1 MADPEVKKTYTSFLL
16 IKLAIFTIAVPG
28 SVTVWIP
35 VYWLFPW
42 LRHTIAPNIWREAL
56 ASALILIGA
65 WGYFWCALDFVF
77 RGRGTPAP
85 IDPPQVLVVHGLYK
99 YTRNPM
105 YLSILT
111 VLAGEYVLFRSAIFL
126 EYLVLVTLMFYVFV
140 LLYEEPAL
148 TRKMGA
154 AYERYCDEVPRWI
167 PRFWRRRTNRAV

>member
-1 MADPEVKKTYTSFLL
+1 MTEADSKKTYTSFLL
-16 IKLAIFTIAVPG
+16 IKLTIFTVALPG
-28 SVTVWIP
+28 SITVWIP
-35 VYWLFPW
+35 LYWLMPW
-42 LRHTIAPNIWREAL
+42 LRRAVTPSLWWQVL

-65 WGYFWCALDFVF
+65 WGYFWCGLDFVF

-85 IDPPQVLVVHGLYK
+85 IDPPQVLVVQGLYK

-105 YLSILT
+105 YLSVLT

-126 EYLVLVTLMFYVFV
+126 EYAVLVALGFFLFV

-154 AYERYCDEVPRWI
+154 AYEQYREEVPRWI
-167 PRFWRRRTNRAV
+167 PRFWRRRANRAL

>member
-1 MADPEVKKTYTSFLL
+1 MMQPELKKTYTSFLL
-16 IKLAIFTIAVPG
+16 IKLAIFTIVAPG
-28 SVTVWIP
+28 SITVWIP
-35 VYWLFPW
+35 LYWLMPW
-42 LRHTIAPNIWREAL
+42 LRRSIAPGHWWQAL

-85 IDPPQVLVVHGLYK
+85 IDPPQVLVVQGLYR

-105 YLSILT
+105 YLS
-111 VLAGEYVLFRSAIFL
+111 VLMVLVGEYVLFRSPIFL
-126 EYLVLVTLMFYVFV
+126 EYLVLVGLGFFMFV
-140 LLYEEPAL
+140 LIYEEPAL

-167 PRFWRRRTNRAV
+167 PRFWRKRTNRAV

>member
-1 MADPEVKKTYTSFLL
+1 MTEADPKKTYASFLL
-16 IKLAIFTIAVPG
+16 IKMAIFTIVVPG

-35 VYWLFPW
+35 LYWLFPW
-42 LRHTIAPNIWREAL
+42 LRRAVTPNHGLQAIAT
-56 ASALILIGA
+56 ALILIGG

-85 IDPPQVLVVHGLYK
+85 IDPPQVLVVQGLYK

-105 YLSILT
+105 YVSVLT
-111 VLAGEYVLFRSAIFL
+111 VLAGEYVLYRSAIFL
-126 EYLVLVTLMFYVFV
+126 EYLVLVALGFFVFV

-154 AYERYCDEVPRWI
+154 AYERYCEEVPRWI
-167 PRFWRRRTNRAV
+167 PRFWRRRANRAL